1 MHYLKFPNNQKK
13 MSDRASFFGCVIKQK
28 KTVDA
33 CTIGSELVCDVDAGL
48 LVNRVL
54 DAAAVACRE
63 KRTVKI

>member
-1 MHYLKFPNNQKK
+1 
-13 MSDRASFFGCVIKQK
+13 MSDRASFFSCVIKQK
-28 KTVDA
+28 AVDA
-33 CTIGSELVCDVDAGL
+33 CTNGSELVCDVDAGV

>member
-1 MHYLKFPNNQKK
+1 MHYLKFPNNQK
-13 MSDRASFFGCVIKQK
+13 RCPTGHLFFGCVIKQK
-28 KTVDA
+28 TVDA
-33 CTIGSELVCDVDAGL
+33 CTNGGELVCDVDAGV

>member
-28 KTVDA
+28 AVDA
-33 CTIGSELVCDVDAGL
+33 CTIGSELVCDVDAGV

>member
-28 KTVDA
+28 TVDA
-33 CTIGSELVCDVDAGL
+33 CTNGSELVCDVDAGL

>member
-1 MHYLKFPNNQKK
+1 
-13 MSDRASFFGCVIKQK
+13 MSDRASLFGCVIKQK
-28 KTVDA
+28 TVDT